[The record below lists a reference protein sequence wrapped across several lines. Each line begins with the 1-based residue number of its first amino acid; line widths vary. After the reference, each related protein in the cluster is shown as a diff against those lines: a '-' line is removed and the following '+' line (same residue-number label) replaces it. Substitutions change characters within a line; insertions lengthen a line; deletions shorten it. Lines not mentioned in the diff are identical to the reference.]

1 MKNMKK
7 LIAVAL
13 VAIMVACGCAAAC
26 AEQKALTPEEAKTI
40 ALNCAGL
47 TADQVT
53 FTKCQK
59 DRDDGRL
66 VYEIEFYAN
75 GIEYDFDVDLYTGRI
90 TDFDRDD
97 DRYDR
102 DDRYDDHDFDLDDLF
117 DFD

>member
-40 ALNCAGL
+40 VLNYTGL

-53 FTKCQK
+53 FTKCRE
-59 DRDDGRL
+59 DRDDGRM
-66 VYEIEFYAN
+66 VYEIEFFAN
-75 GIEYDFDVDLYTGRI
+75 GMEYDFDVDICTGRI
-90 TDFDRDD
+90 TDSDRD
-97 DRYDR
+97 YDR
-102 DDRYDDHDFDLDDLF
+102 DDRYDDHDFDLDDIF

>member
-1 MKNMKK
+1 MKSMKK

-40 ALNCAGL
+40 VLNYAGL

-53 FTKCQK
+53 FTKCYE
-59 DRDDGRL
+59 DRDDGRM

-75 GIEYDFDVDLYTGRI
+75 GIEYDFDVDIYTGRI
-90 TDFDRDD
+90 IDSDRDY

-102 DDRYDDHDFDLDDLF
+102 DDDHDFDLDDVF
-117 DFD
+117 DFDD

>member
-26 AEQKALTPEEAKTI
+26 AEQKALTPEKAKTI
-40 ALNCAGL
+40 VLNYAGL

-53 FTKCQK
+53 FTKCHE
-59 DRDDGRL
+59 DREDGRI
-66 VYEIEFYAN
+66 VYEIEFYFN

-90 TDFDRDD
+90 TDSDRD
-97 DRYDR
+97 Y
-102 DDRYDDHDFDLDDLF
+102 DRYDDHDFDLDDIF